1 MFSTEKTG
9 LMLISKKSSEEL
21 SSRLSSYDEIY
32 CSGLFLSAK
41 WFVFSSVAHKGL
53 HVIVMPSKET
63 AEYCVSDLY
72 NLIEGDRVFFLPDTG
87 KSLERSNYKSTVS
100 VQRTSSISEI
110 SGYRGEDL
118 LVVVT
123 YPSALEEKIP
133 GSKAISDSLL
143 RLETGQEIS
152 HERITELLLKEN
164 FERVDFVSAPGQ
176 FAVRGGIIDIFSYS
190 FNNPYRISF
199 FGDEIDGIN
208 IFDCNTQLSK
218 EKVGSVDI
226 YPDLGSDNG
235 TEQEG
240 VYVSSLLPENSV
252 IWFDSADMYSNEPF
266 FSGFSSFRKV
276 YLEVPLSVRD
286 ADPVRFNIS
295 PQPSFNKN
303 FELLTEDIRTRLES
317 GYKVYIYGEKES
329 QLDRLKSIL
338 SRNDGILPRFCPEKN
353 IHNGFIDNDDRIC
366 CYTDHEIF
374 DRYHRV

>member
-218 EKVGSVDI
+218 EKVGSADI

-252 IWFDSADMYSNEPF
+252 IWFDSADMYSNELF
-266 FSGFSSFRKV
+266 FSSFSSFRISFTCSLHLIFTFR
-276 YLEVPLSVRD
+276 YLAS
-286 ADPVRFNIS
+286 IS
-295 PQPSFNKN
+295 SSSW
-303 FELLTEDIRTRLES
+303 TLEACMLA
-317 GYKVYIYGEKES
+317 G
-329 QLDRLKSIL
+329 
-338 SRNDGILPRFCPEKN
+338 
-353 IHNGFIDNDDRIC
+353 
-366 CYTDHEIF
+366 
-374 DRYHRV
+374 